1 MMIEMVHLTKNLKFK
16 TAVLNTRLYDYDD
29 AYIIVEGRITVIG
42 QGSDAAEIA
51 GERNNK
57 ETVFKNYTPFIK
69 CINKINNAEVDNAKD
84 LDTVMPTYN

>member
-42 QGSDAAEIA
+42 
-51 GERNNK
+51 
-57 ETVFKNYTPFIK
+57 
-69 CINKINNAEVDNAKD
+69 
-84 LDTVMPTYN
+84 